1 MLLLLLLTP
10 VVFSQ
15 DDDDAPPPKA
25 MPRVVQPVS
34 AKTTLR
40 ARVYYED
47 TGRSVR
53 RMSVM
58 LMPIEGGGRDA
69 SGITDN
75 DGNLEIKNVPTGR
88 YYAFIN
94 APGVVSPFAYAD
106 FRKPGRELL
115 DEPQAGFPI
124 IDVNGISDINVQIAA
139 RRGGAIGG
147 RISYS
152 NGDPAIGVKVE
163 ILRKVDDEYL
173 PVLPNMS
180 ALMGLFSGGGGSFQ
194 TDDRGIYRLA
204 GLPEGEYVV
213 KVSESASHG
222 KPDSRS
228 GYGRGFESM
237 LFGGSSLLN
246 VFYGDAF
253 DQEKAQKINL
263 QLGQDLSEINIIIP
277 DRDLHSIEGK
287 LVAAKDKLPIRNAKL
302 TIKRAD
308 ESTDEERKGIFP
320 EIPQVVYTDGKG
332 MWRFSDLPKGN
343 YKIVAEPGSSDF
355 DAKDQAYG
363 YEPVDPSEM
372 YSAMANAANAM
383 ANAANAAPAFANAS
397 VGLSTGAY
405 YGRGPEKPPEP
416 DFAKTA
422 KEFTVE
428 EKDLT
433 EQVIEMSFGATL
445 SGTVV
450 IEKPKGYGGGMSITV
465 KSDKD
470 DITVSTNFGFYE
482 FINEPGKAPKPQDF
496 RLDGITSGK
505 NSISITPTGRSNDYY
520 VKSAASN
527 QIDLLQ
533 GPFDFKD
540 SAVFANIRIVLASD
554 VGVLKGTVMDSGR
567 QPVSGLTLTFVP
579 TDPAKFS
586 TSTYFRTARTNTDGE
601 FEVKLPPFEY
611 AVVFLPAKIKSQD
624 DLVKWLTT
632 AVKQA
637 QTFKIEPGA
646 TSKATIKFDRAK

>member
-1 MLLLLLLTP
+1 MKALISLLLLLLVSP
-10 VVFSQ
+10 AIFSQ
-15 DDDDAPPPKA
+15 GEDEAPPTTK
-25 MPRVVQPVS
+25 VVRPQA

-53 RMSVM
+53 RTSVM
-58 LMPIEGGGRDA
+58 LMPVEGGGRDV

-106 FRKPGRELL
+106 FRKADRELL
-115 DEPQAGFPI
+115 DDPQANFPV
-124 IDVNGISDINVQIAA
+124 IDINGISDINVQIGA

-147 RISYS
+147 RITYA

-163 ILRKVDDEYL
+163 ILRKVEDEYL
-173 PVLPNMS
+173 PVLANMS
-180 ALMGLFSGGGGSFQ
+180 ALIGMYSGGGLFQ
-194 TDDRGIYRLA
+194 TDDRGVYRMS
-204 GLPEGEYVV
+204 GLPEGEYIV

-222 KPDSRS
+222 NPDTRNG
-228 GYGRGFESM
+228 GYGGGFESM

-246 VFYGDAF
+246 VFYDNAF

-263 QLGQDLSEINIIIP
+263 QLGQDLSEINITIP
-277 DRDLHSIEGK
+277 DREIHSIEGK
-287 LVAAKDKLPIRNAKL
+287 LVAAKDKLPVRNAKL

-308 ESTDEERKGIFP
+308 DETTDERSIFP
-320 EIPQVVYTDGKG
+320 KIPQVVYTDGKG
-332 MWRFSDLPKGN
+332 MWRFNELPKGT
-343 YKIVAEPGSSDF
+343 YKIVAEPISSEF
-355 DAKDQAYG
+355 NAKDQAYG
-363 YEPVDPSEM
+363 TEPIDPSET
-372 YSAMANAANAM
+372 YTANVANAVSNAVYY
-383 ANAANAAPAFANAS
+383 NTNAS
-397 VGLSTGAY
+397 AKD
-405 YGRGPEKPPEP
+405 RGPIKPPDP
-416 DFAKTA
+416 DFAKTI
-422 KEFTVE
+422 KEFNIE

-433 EQVIEMSFGATL
+433 DQVIELSFGATL
-445 SGTVV
+445 SGTVAL
-450 IEKPKGYGGGMSITV
+450 EKPKDLTGGITITAKGGM
-465 KSDKD
+465 D
-470 DITVSTNFGFYE
+470 DITASTSVSLYE
-482 FINEPGKAPKPQDF
+482 FAMESGKPLQPQEF
-496 RLDGITSGK
+496 RLDGITLGK
-505 NSISITPTGRSNDYY
+505 NRISITPNGQSYGYY

-527 QIDLLQ
+527 QIDLLK

-540 SAVFANIRIVLASD
+540 REVFANIRIVLASD
-554 VGVLKGTVMDSGR
+554 VGILKGTVIDSGR

-586 TSTYFRTARTNTDGE
+586 TSTYYRTARTNAEGE

-611 AVVFLPAKIKSQD
+611 AFVFLPARTKGQD
-624 DLVKWLTT
+624 DLVNWLTT

-646 TSKATIKFDRAK
+646 TSKTTIKFDRPK

>member
-1 MLLLLLLTP
+1 MKTLISLLLLLLFSP
-10 VVFSQ
+10 AVFSQ
-15 DDDDAPPPKA
+15 DDDDVAPPPKA
-25 MPRVVQPVS
+25 MPRAAAPVS

-40 ARVYYED
+40 GRVYYED

-53 RMSVM
+53 RTSVM
-58 LMPIEGGGRDA
+58 LMPVEGGGRDL

-124 IDVNGISDINVQIAA
+124 IDVNGISDINVQIGA

-147 RISYS
+147 RITYS

-163 ILRKVDDEYL
+163 ILRKVEDEYL

-180 ALMGLFSGGGGSFQ
+180 ALVGMYSGGGLFQ
-194 TDDRGIYRLA
+194 TDDRGVYRMS
-204 GLPEGEYVV
+204 GLPEGEYIV

-222 KPDSRS
+222 KTETR
-228 GYGRGFESM
+228 GYGGGFESM

-246 VFYGDAF
+246 VFYDNAF
-253 DQEKAQKINL
+253 DQGKAQKINL

-277 DRDLHSIEGK
+277 DRELHSIEGK

-308 ESTDEERKGIFP
+308 DETTEERGIFP
-320 EIPQVVYTDGKG
+320 KVPQVAYTDGKG
-332 MWRFSDLPKGN
+332 MWRFNELPKGN
-343 YKIVAEPGSSDF
+343 YKIVAEPQGSDF

-363 YEPVDPSEM
+363 QEPEDPSEM
-372 YSAMANAANAM
+372 YAANAANAI
-383 ANAANAAPAFANAS
+383 ANAS
-397 VGLSTGAY
+397 PYSPN
-405 YGRGPEKPPEP
+405 GRDRIPEKPPEP
-416 DFAKTA
+416 KFTKAV

-428 EKDLT
+428 EKDVT
-433 EQVIEMSFGATL
+433 EQVIELSFGATL

-450 IEKPKGYGGGMSITV
+450 LEKAKGFGGGIAITAR
-465 KSDKD
+465 SDKD
-470 DITVSTNFGFYE
+470 DLVAATSVWLYE
-482 FINEPGKAPKPQDF
+482 FNDGPGKPMKPQEF
-496 RLDGITSGK
+496 RLDGVTSGK
-505 NSISITPTGRSNDYY
+505 NIVSITPSGQSNDYY
-520 VKSAASN
+520 VKSAASS
-527 QIDLLQ
+527 QIDLLK
-533 GPFDFKD
+533 GPLDLKD

-579 TDPAKFS
+579 TDPAKFA
-586 TSTYFRTARTNTDGE
+586 TSTYYRTARTNADGE

-611 AVVFLPAKIKSQD
+611 AVVFMPTRIKSQD
-624 DLVKWLTT
+624 DLAKWLTT

-637 QTFKIEPGA
+637 QTFKIEAGA
-646 TSKATIKFDRAK
+646 TSKATIKFDRPK